1 MIETGVLFD
10 DIHSFYDLNLIL
22 SGCEISPA
30 LPKTNYVDIPG
41 ADGSIDLTEVHGE
54 VKFSDRNCKFT
65 FTMNPM
71 GDLSET
77 AWTEKKTEISNIL
90 AGRVFKITLD
100 KDSDYY
106 YFGRCSVDEFRSD
119 KRLRQIVV
127 SAKVKPY
134 KLKHIET
141 VLKYQLS
148 KTAQTIVIQNSRK
161 SVIPLIEC
169 SDNNTVIVFG
179 TTTFNLNAGIHQ
191 TPDIM
196 LVMGDNLLTVTG
208 TGTIIF
214 RFQEGDL

>member
-54 VKFSDRNCKFT
+54 VKFFDRNCKFT

-77 AWTEKKTEISNIL
+77 AWTEKKTEVSNIL
-90 AGRVFKITLD
+90 SGKVFKITLD

-134 KLKHIET
+134 KLRHIET
-141 VLKYQLS
+141 VLNYQLS
-148 KTAQTIVIQNSRK
+148 NTAQTIIIQNSRK
-161 SVIPLIEC
+161 SVIPIIEC
-169 SDNNTVIVFG
+169 SDNNTVVVFG
-179 TTTFNLNAGIHQ
+179 TKTFNLSAGINQ

-196 LVMGDNLLTVTG
+196 LVKGDNYLTITG
-208 TGTIIF
+208 TGTITF